1 MKKLLNVDYL
11 AETIIRYRPLCIIIS
26 ILILAGLAQGLSKIN
41 FNPDINAFFPEN
53 DTLTTSH
60 LSIEDTYSS
69 MDNAVIGIGV
79 KEGTVFTN
87 EVLSLIED
95 LTERAWKTP
104 HSLRVDSLSNY
115 SYVSADGDDLYIEPF
130 LEGSSTYDLKTLK
143 EKELIIEEEE
153 LAYGAI
159 ISKDKK
165 TSLINI
171 VFDPPRKDIEAE
183 YQESLNYVLGFL
195 EEARKN
201 HPEVDLIISGIV
213 YMEYQSPML
222 LKAQMPKLMPTAILV
237 ILLTLFLLL
246 RSLVAVAGSFLV
258 ILMSVVSA
266 MGSIGFMSGDIAQPF
281 IMVPILIATLAVADC
296 VHLFTLYFQNLD
308 SSRKSKEAM
317 LESLKLNLQPLF
329 LTSLTTA
336 IGFLSLNLAPVE
348 PLRGIGNGVAVGVFL
363 AFIFTVL
370 LLAPI
375 VSYFNVKQSK
385 NINFQKN
392 IARKLGRFSIKNYK
406 RLLVIVPVISCFLM
420 AFIPLNK
427 TNDNP
432 LEFYS
437 ERYTTSAADSKWI
450 SQRIG
455 GTFPVSYELNS
466 QGIVSDP
473 EFLREVD
480 KFSEWL
486 ASNKEVLH
494 VSSLS
499 KIMKNLNKTLHGK
512 QEEWNIIPTEPDLSA
527 QYLFFYEMSL
537 PYGLDLTNSISQNK
551 ESIKLV
557 ASLKELGSLEYREFA
572 KRVENYASQNM
583 PEDMVSIGTGTRP
596 IFAFMSN
603 MLITQLTYALG
614 IGIVLITATIILFFR
629 SLRYGMLTSV
639 TNLLPIGVAFG
650 IWAIVSGEISMLVGI
665 GMGTTL
671 GIIVDFTVHFLS
683 KYLHARRQKNL
694 SAEEAVEYAFETV
707 GFALIITSFS
717 LILGFLVLL
726 QAFFIPIHGFVLFSS
741 IAFLSALIID
751 LLLFPALLI
760 TWDKRYKL
768 LTL

>member
-1 MKKLLNVDYL
+1 MKKLLNVNYL

-26 ILILAGLAQGLSKIN
+26 ILILVGLAQGLSKIN

-183 YQESLNYVLGFL
+183 YQESLNYVLGFI

-455 GTFPVSYELNS
+455 GTFPVSYELYS

-603 MLITQLTYALG
+603 MLITQLIYALG

-760 TWDKRYKL
+760 TWDKRYNH
-768 LTL
+768 

>member
-1 MKKLLNVDYL
+1 MKKLLNVNYL

-41 FNPDINAFFPEN
+41 FNPDINVFFPEN
-53 DTLTTSH
+53 DTLTTTH

-171 VFDPPRKDIEAE
+171 VFDPPREDIESE

-760 TWDKRYKL
+760 TWDKRYNH
-768 LTL
+768 

>member
-26 ILILAGLAQGLSKIN
+26 LLILAGLAQGLSKIN

-171 VFDPPRKDIEAE
+171 VFDPPRKDIESE

-603 MLITQLTYALG
+603 MLITQLIYALG

-760 TWDKRYKL
+760 TWDKRYNY
-768 LTL
+768 

>member
-1 MKKLLNVDYL
+1 MKKLLNVNYL

-572 KRVENYASQNM
+572 KKVENYASQNM

-760 TWDKRYKL
+760 TWDKRYNH
-768 LTL
+768 

>member
-1 MKKLLNVDYL
+1 
-11 AETIIRYRPLCIIIS
+11 
-26 ILILAGLAQGLSKIN
+26 
-41 FNPDINAFFPEN
+41 
-53 DTLTTSH
+53 
-60 LSIEDTYSS
+60 
-69 MDNAVIGIGV
+69 
-79 KEGTVFTN
+79 
-87 EVLSLIED
+87 
-95 LTERAWKTP
+95 
-104 HSLRVDSLSNY
+104 
-115 SYVSADGDDLYIEPF
+115 
-130 LEGSSTYDLKTLK
+130 
-143 EKELIIEEEE
+143 
-153 LAYGAI
+153 
-159 ISKDKK
+159 
-165 TSLINI
+165 
-171 VFDPPRKDIEAE
+171 
-183 YQESLNYVLGFL
+183 
-195 EEARKN
+195 
-201 HPEVDLIISGIV
+201 
-213 YMEYQSPML
+213 
-222 LKAQMPKLMPTAILV
+222 
-237 ILLTLFLLL
+237 
-246 RSLVAVAGSFLV
+246 
-258 ILMSVVSA
+258 MSVVSA

-336 IGFLSLNLAPVE
+336 IGFLSLNLAPIE

-392 IARKLGRFSIKNYK
+392 IARKLSRFSIKNYK

-512 QEEWNIIPTEPDLSA
+512 QEEWNIIPTEPNLSA

-583 PEDMVSIGTGTRP
+583 PEGMVSIGTGTRP
-596 IFAFMSN
+596 IFAFLSN

-760 TWDKRYKL
+760 TWDKRYNY
-768 LTL
+768 

>member
-1 MKKLLNVDYL
+1 MKKLLNVNYL

-26 ILILAGLAQGLSKIN
+26 LLILAGLAQGLSKIN
-41 FNPDINAFFPEN
+41 FNPDINVFFPEN

-95 LTERAWKTP
+95 LTEKAWKTP

-760 TWDKRYKL
+760 TWDKRYNY
-768 LTL
+768 

>member
-1 MKKLLNVDYL
+1 MKKLLNVNYL

-512 QEEWNIIPTEPDLSA
+512 QDEWNIIPTEPDLSA

-572 KRVENYASQNM
+572 KKVENYASQNM

-760 TWDKRYKL
+760 TWDKRYNH
-768 LTL
+768 

>member
-1 MKKLLNVDYL
+1 MKKLLNVNYL

-26 ILILAGLAQGLSKIN
+26 LLILAGLAQGLSKIN

-79 KEGTVFTN
+79 KEGTIFTN

-392 IARKLGRFSIKNYK
+392 IARKLARFSIKNYK
-406 RLLVIVPVISCFLM
+406 KLLVIVPVISCFLM

-512 QEEWNIIPTEPDLSA
+512 QDEWNIIPTEPDLSA

-603 MLITQLTYALG
+603 MLITQLIYALG

-760 TWDKRYKL
+760 TWDKRYNY
-768 LTL
+768 

>member
-26 ILILAGLAQGLSKIN
+26 LLILAGLAQGLSKIN

-143 EKELIIEEEE
+143 EKELIIEEE

-392 IARKLGRFSIKNYK
+392 IARKLGKFSIKNYK

-512 QEEWNIIPTEPDLSA
+512 QDEWNIIPTEPDLSA

-603 MLITQLTYALG
+603 MLITQLIYALG

-683 KYLHARRQKNL
+683 KYLHARRHKNL
-694 SAEEAVEYAFETV
+694 NAEEAVEYAFETV

-760 TWDKRYKL
+760 TWDKRYNH
-768 LTL
+768 

>member
-1 MKKLLNVDYL
+1 MKKLLNVNYL

-512 QEEWNIIPTEPDLSA
+512 QDEWNIIPTEPDLSA

-760 TWDKRYKL
+760 TWDKRYNH
-768 LTL
+768 

>member
-1 MKKLLNVDYL
+1 MKKLLNSNYL

-26 ILILAGLAQGLSKIN
+26 LLILAGLAQGLSKIN
-41 FNPDINAFFPEN
+41 FNPDINVFFPEN

-60 LSIEDTYSS
+60 LKIEDTYSS

-87 EVLSLIED
+87 EILSLIED
-95 LTERAWKTP
+95 LTEKAWKTP
-104 HSLRVDSLSNY
+104 HSLRIDSLSNY

-143 EKELIIEEEE
+143 EKELIIEGEE

-171 VFDPPRKDIEAE
+171 VFDPPRKDIESE

-222 LKAQMPKLMPTAILV
+222 LKAQMPKLMPAAILV

-258 ILMSVVSA
+258 IIVSVASA
-266 MGSIGFMSGDIAQPF
+266 MGSIGFLSGDIAQPF

-296 VHLFTLYFQNLD
+296 VHLFSLYFQNLD

-348 PLRGIGNGVAVGVFL
+348 PLRGIGNGVAIGVFL
-363 AFIFTVL
+363 AFMFTVL

-385 NINFQKN
+385 NISFQKN
-392 IARKLGRFSIKNYK
+392 FSRKLGRFSIKNYK

-466 QGIVSDP
+466 QSTVSDP

-486 ASNKEVLH
+486 DSNEEVLH

-512 QEEWNIIPTEPDLSA
+512 QEKWNVIPTESDLSA

-572 KRVENYASQNM
+572 KRVKNYASENM
-583 PEDMVSIGTGTRP
+583 PKDMVSIGTGIRP
-596 IFAFMSN
+596 IFALMSN

-694 SAEEAVEYAFETV
+694 SAEKAVEYAFETV

-741 IAFLSALIID
+741 LAFISALIID

-760 TWDKRYKL
+760 TWDKRYS
-768 LTL
+768 

>member
-1 MKKLLNVDYL
+1 MKKLLNVNYL

-26 ILILAGLAQGLSKIN
+26 LLILAGLAQGLSKIN

-512 QEEWNIIPTEPDLSA
+512 QDEWNIIPTEPDLSA

-572 KRVENYASQNM
+572 KKVENYASQNM

-603 MLITQLTYALG
+603 MLITQLIYALG

-760 TWDKRYKL
+760 TWDKRYNY
-768 LTL
+768 

>member
-308 SSRKSKEAM
+308 SSKKSKEAM

-406 RLLVIVPVISCFLM
+406 RLLVIVPVISCFLI

-572 KRVENYASQNM
+572 KKVENYASQNM

-760 TWDKRYKL
+760 TWDKRYNH
-768 LTL
+768 

>member
-1 MKKLLNVDYL
+1 MKKLLNVNYL

-26 ILILAGLAQGLSKIN
+26 LLILAGLAQGLSKIN
-41 FNPDINAFFPEN
+41 FNPDINVFFPEN
-53 DTLTTSH
+53 DPLTTSH

-87 EVLSLIED
+87 EILSLIED
-95 LTERAWKTP
+95 LTEKAWKTP

-171 VFDPPRKDIEAE
+171 VFDPPRKDIESE
-183 YQESLNYVLGFL
+183 YQDSLNYVLGFL

-222 LKAQMPKLMPTAILV
+222 LKAQMPKLLPSAILV

-258 ILMSVVSA
+258 ILISVVTA

-392 IARKLGRFSIKNYK
+392 FARKLGRFSIKNYK
-406 RLLVIVPVISCFLM
+406 RLLVIVPVISCLLM
-420 AFIPLNK
+420 AFIPLNN

-466 QGIVSDP
+466 QGTVSDP

-512 QEEWNIIPTEPDLSA
+512 QEKWNVIPTESNLSA

-557 ASLKELGSLEYREFA
+557 ASLKELGAMEYRAFA
-572 KRVENYASQNM
+572 KTVENYASENM
-583 PEDMVSIGTGTRP
+583 PKDMVSIGTGIRP
-596 IFAFMSN
+596 IFAHMSK
-603 MLITQLTYALG
+603 MLMTQLIYALG

-694 SAEEAVEYAFETV
+694 SAEKAVEYAFETV

-741 IAFLSALIID
+741 LAFISALIID

-760 TWDKRYKL
+760 TWDKRYS
-768 LTL
+768 

>member
-1 MKKLLNVDYL
+1 MKKLLNVNYL

-26 ILILAGLAQGLSKIN
+26 LLILAGLGQGLSKLN
-41 FNPDINAFFPEN
+41 FNPDINVFFPEN

-760 TWDKRYKL
+760 TWDKRYNY
-768 LTL
+768 

>member
-171 VFDPPRKDIEAE
+171 VFDPPREDIESE

-572 KRVENYASQNM
+572 KRVENYVSQNM

-603 MLITQLTYALG
+603 MLITQLIYALG

-760 TWDKRYKL
+760 TWDKRYNY
-768 LTL
+768 

>member
-1 MKKLLNVDYL
+1 MKKLLNVNYL

-26 ILILAGLAQGLSKIN
+26 LLILAGLAQGLSKIN

-629 SLRYGMLTSV
+629 SLRYGMLTSI

-760 TWDKRYKL
+760 TWDKRYNY
-768 LTL
+768 

>member
-1 MKKLLNVDYL
+1 MKKLLNVNYL

-26 ILILAGLAQGLSKIN
+26 LLILAGLGQGLSKLN
-41 FNPDINAFFPEN
+41 FNPDINVFFPEN

-603 MLITQLTYALG
+603 MLITQLIYALG

-671 GIIVDFTVHFLS
+671 GIIVEFTVHFLS

-760 TWDKRYKL
+760 TWDKRYNY
-768 LTL
+768 

>member
-1 MKKLLNVDYL
+1 MKKLLNVNYL

-26 ILILAGLAQGLSKIN
+26 FLLLAGLAQGLSKIN
-41 FNPDINAFFPEN
+41 FNPDINVFFPEN

-95 LTERAWKTP
+95 LTEKAWKTP

-760 TWDKRYKL
+760 TWDKRYNH
-768 LTL
+768 

>member
-1 MKKLLNVDYL
+1 MKKLLNVNYL

-95 LTERAWKTP
+95 LTEKAWKTP

-572 KRVENYASQNM
+572 KKVENYASQNM

-760 TWDKRYKL
+760 TWDKRYNY
-768 LTL
+768 

>member
-1 MKKLLNVDYL
+1 MKKLLNVNYL

-26 ILILAGLAQGLSKIN
+26 LLILAGLAQGLSKIN

-171 VFDPPRKDIEAE
+171 VFDPPRKDIESE
-183 YQESLNYVLGFL
+183 YQESLTYVLGFL

-760 TWDKRYKL
+760 TWDKRYNH
-768 LTL
+768 

>member
-1 MKKLLNVDYL
+1 MC
-11 AETIIRYRPLCIIIS
+11 IRDS
-26 ILILAGLAQGLSKIN
+26 
-41 FNPDINAFFPEN
+41 
-53 DTLTTSH
+53 

-95 LTERAWKTP
+95 LTQKAWKTP

-201 HPEVDLIISGIV
+201 HPEVELIISGIV

-296 VHLFTLYFQNLD
+296 VHLFALYFQNLD

-572 KRVENYASQNM
+572 KKVENYASQNM

-726 QAFFIPIHGFVLFSS
+726 QAFFIPC
-741 IAFLSALIID
+741 
-751 LLLFPALLI
+751 LLYTSPSPR
-760 TWDKRYKL
+760 DS
-768 LTL
+768 

>member
-1 MKKLLNVDYL
+1 MKKLLNVNYL

-26 ILILAGLAQGLSKIN
+26 LLILAGLAQGLSKIN

-79 KEGTVFTN
+79 KEGTIFTN

-171 VFDPPRKDIEAE
+171 VFDPPRKDIESE

-760 TWDKRYKL
+760 TWDKRYNY
-768 LTL
+768 

>member
-1 MKKLLNVDYL
+1 MKKLLNVNYL

-26 ILILAGLAQGLSKIN
+26 LLILAGLAQGLSKIN

-95 LTERAWKTP
+95 LTEKAWKTP

-130 LEGSSTYDLKTLK
+130 LEGSSAYDLKTLK

-760 TWDKRYKL
+760 TWDKRYNY
-768 LTL
+768 

>member
-1 MKKLLNVDYL
+1 MKKLLNVNYL

-26 ILILAGLAQGLSKIN
+26 LLILAGLAQGLSKIN
-41 FNPDINAFFPEN
+41 FNPDINVFFPEN

-171 VFDPPRKDIEAE
+171 VFDPPRKDIESE

-222 LKAQMPKLMPTAILV
+222 LKAQMPKLMPSAILV

-596 IFAFMSN
+596 IFAFLSN
-603 MLITQLTYALG
+603 MLITQLIYALG

-760 TWDKRYKL
+760 TWDKRYNH
-768 LTL
+768 

>member
-512 QEEWNIIPTEPDLSA
+512 QEEWNVIPTEPDLSA

-603 MLITQLTYALG
+603 MLITQLIYALG

-760 TWDKRYKL
+760 TWDKRYNY
-768 LTL
+768 

>member
-1 MKKLLNVDYL
+1 MKKLLNVNYL

-95 LTERAWKTP
+95 LTEKAWKTP

-130 LEGSSTYDLKTLK
+130 LEGSNAYDLKTLK

-760 TWDKRYKL
+760 TWDKRYNH
-768 LTL
+768 

>member
-1 MKKLLNVDYL
+1 MKKLLNVNYL

-26 ILILAGLAQGLSKIN
+26 LLILAGLAQGLSKIN
-41 FNPDINAFFPEN
+41 FNPDINVFFPEN

-95 LTERAWKTP
+95 LTEKAWKTP

-392 IARKLGRFSIKNYK
+392 IARKLSRFSIKNYK

-512 QEEWNIIPTEPDLSA
+512 QEEWNIIPTEPNLSA

-583 PEDMVSIGTGTRP
+583 PEGMVSIGTGTRP
-596 IFAFMSN
+596 IFAFLSN

-760 TWDKRYKL
+760 TWDKRYNY
-768 LTL
+768 

>member
-1 MKKLLNVDYL
+1 MKKLLNVNYL

-26 ILILAGLAQGLSKIN
+26 LLILAGLAQGLSKIN

-572 KRVENYASQNM
+572 KKVENYASQNM

-603 MLITQLTYALG
+603 MLITQLIYALG

-760 TWDKRYKL
+760 TWDKRYNH
-768 LTL
+768 

>member
-1 MKKLLNVDYL
+1 MKKLLNVNYL

-26 ILILAGLAQGLSKIN
+26 LLILAGLAQGLSKIN
-41 FNPDINAFFPEN
+41 FNPDINVFFPEN

-95 LTERAWKTP
+95 LTEKAWKTP

-222 LKAQMPKLMPTAILV
+222 LKAQMPKLMPTAILI

-512 QEEWNIIPTEPDLSA
+512 QEEWNIIPT
-527 QYLFFYEMSL
+527 
-537 PYGLDLTNSISQNK
+537 
-551 ESIKLV
+551 
-557 ASLKELGSLEYREFA
+557 
-572 KRVENYASQNM
+572 YASQNM

-603 MLITQLTYALG
+603 MLITQLIYALG

-760 TWDKRYKL
+760 TWDKRYNY
-768 LTL
+768 

>member
-1 MKKLLNVDYL
+1 MKKLLNVNYL

-26 ILILAGLAQGLSKIN
+26 LLILAGLAQGLSKIN

-130 LEGSSTYDLKTLK
+130 LEGSSTYHLKTLK

-760 TWDKRYKL
+760 TWDKRYNY
-768 LTL
+768 

>member
-1 MKKLLNVDYL
+1 MKKLLSVNYL

-26 ILILAGLAQGLSKIN
+26 LLILAGLAQGLSKIN
-41 FNPDINAFFPEN
+41 FNPDINVFFPEN

-603 MLITQLTYALG
+603 MLITQLIYALG

-683 KYLHARRQKNL
+683 KYLQARRQKNL

-760 TWDKRYKL
+760 TWDKRYNY
-768 LTL
+768 

>member
-1 MKKLLNVDYL
+1 MKKLLNVNYL

-26 ILILAGLAQGLSKIN
+26 LLILAGLAQGLSKIN

-512 QEEWNIIPTEPDLSA
+512 QDEWNIIPTEPDLSA

-603 MLITQLTYALG
+603 MLITQLIYALG

-760 TWDKRYKL
+760 TWDKRYNH
-768 LTL
+768 

>member
-1 MKKLLNVDYL
+1 MKKLLNVNYL

-26 ILILAGLAQGLSKIN
+26 LLILAGLAQGLSKIN

-171 VFDPPRKDIEAE
+171 VFDPPRKDIEGE

-760 TWDKRYKL
+760 TWDKRYNY
-768 LTL
+768 

>member
-1 MKKLLNVDYL
+1 MKKLLNVNYL

-26 ILILAGLAQGLSKIN
+26 LLILAGLAQGLSKIN

-171 VFDPPRKDIEAE
+171 VFDPPRKDIESE

-486 ASNKEVLH
+486 VSNKEVLH

-629 SLRYGMLTSV
+629 SLRYGMVTSG

-650 IWAIVSGEISMLVGI
+650 IWALVSGEISMLVGI

-760 TWDKRYKL
+760 TWDKRYNY
-768 LTL
+768 

>member
-1 MKKLLNVDYL
+1 MKKLLSVNYL

-26 ILILAGLAQGLSKIN
+26 LLILAGLAQGLSKIN
-41 FNPDINAFFPEN
+41 FNPDINVFFPEN

-183 YQESLNYVLGFL
+183 YQESLNYVLGFI

-603 MLITQLTYALG
+603 MLITQLIYALG

-694 SAEEAVEYAFETV
+694 SAEGAVEYAFETV

-760 TWDKRYKL
+760 TWDKRYNY
-768 LTL
+768 

>member
-1 MKKLLNVDYL
+1 MKKLLNVNYL

-26 ILILAGLAQGLSKIN
+26 LLILAGLAQGLSKIN
-41 FNPDINAFFPEN
+41 FNPDINVFFPEN

-95 LTERAWKTP
+95 LTEKAWKTP

-308 SSRKSKEAM
+308 SSKKSKEAM

-596 IFAFMSN
+596 IFAFLSN

-760 TWDKRYKL
+760 TWDKRYNY
-768 LTL
+768 

>member
-1 MKKLLNVDYL
+1 MKKLLNVNYL

-26 ILILAGLAQGLSKIN
+26 LLILAGLAQGLSKIN
-41 FNPDINAFFPEN
+41 FNPDINVFFPEN

-512 QEEWNIIPTEPDLSA
+512 QDEWNIIPTEPDLSA

-596 IFAFMSN
+596 IFAFLST
-603 MLITQLTYALG
+603 MLITQLIYALG

-760 TWDKRYKL
+760 TWDKRYNY
-768 LTL
+768 

>member
-1 MKKLLNVDYL
+1 MKKLLNVNYL

-26 ILILAGLAQGLSKIN
+26 LLILAGLAQGLSKIN

-87 EVLSLIED
+87 EILSLIED
-95 LTERAWKTP
+95 LTEKAWKTP

-603 MLITQLTYALG
+603 MLITQLIYALG

-760 TWDKRYKL
+760 TWDKRYNY
-768 LTL
+768 